1 MAGEPT
7 TYRGDRVGILLERL
21 RPHPHRGDVV
31 AAGTVVL
38 TTFAFVLETR
48 FDSAWA
54 AGVRLLIFALAL
66 GLVGTMAVLA
76 PIEGETPRAYQAVLY
91 VASFLLAVLTLATLA
106 DALGAG
112 DGGGDFP
119 AGTFVWA
126 GLLLIGF
133 AGFFAARRNSAIM
146 TLLGALTGVVVLL
159 SFVDWVSSISGV
171 QTVRWLLALSAV
183 ALGVG
188 ALWWRDLRR
197 RHAVALVDAAGVAV
211 AVLGMT
217 VAIEGALGAVF
228 GAFDGEIGYHGGPA
242 GWELVLLACG
252 FGLLAYGSV
261 DRERVVAF
269 LGVVNLSLFVLV
281 AGPRSGAASLIGW
294 PILLL
299 AIAGVLLAVG
309 LRPREDLP
317 AEPAPPRP
325 PPPVTP
331 VTPVPTA
338 VAEPAE
344 PDETSPTEPVDTS
357 ASQRADTSA
366 SEPADTSATERPDP

>member
-1 MAGEPT
+1 MAGDPT

-21 RPHPHRGDVV
+21 RPHPHRGDVI

-38 TTFAFVLETR
+38 TTLAFVLEVR

-54 AGVRLLIFALAL
+54 AGVRLLVFALVL

-76 PIEGETPRAYQAVLY
+76 PMEGETPRAYQAVLY
-91 VASFLLAVLTLATLA
+91 VASFLLAALTLATLA

-119 AGTFVWA
+119 SGTFVWA

-146 TLLGALTGVVVLL
+146 TLLAALTAVVVLL

-171 QTVRWLLALSAV
+171 QTVRWLLLLSA
-183 ALGVG
+183 AAFAVG

-197 RHAVALVDAAGVAV
+197 RHAVALVDAAGLAI
-211 AVLGMT
+211 AVLGLT
-217 VAIEGALGAVF
+217 VAVEGALGAVF
-228 GAFDGEIGYHGGPA
+228 GAFDGELVYHGGPA
-242 GWELVLLACG
+242 GWELVLLAFG

-261 DRERVVAF
+261 DRERVAAF
-269 LGVVNLSLFVLV
+269 LGVVNLLLFVLV

-294 PILLL
+294 PLLLL

-317 AEPAPPRP
+317 PEPAPRTP

-331 VTPVPTA
+331 VAPAPTA
-338 VAEPAE
+338 PTAAVAPA
-344 PDETSPTEPVDTS
+344 TEPVDTS
-357 ASQRADTSA
+357 VTAPVDTSA
-366 SEPADTSATERPDP
+366 TEPADTSATERPGP

>member
-7 TYRGDRVGILLERL
+7 TYRGDRVGILLDRL

-31 AAGTVVL
+31 AAGAVVL
-38 TTFAFVLETR
+38 TTLAFVLEIR

-54 AGVRLLIFALAL
+54 AGVRLLVFALAL
-66 GLVGTMAVLA
+66 GLVGTMAALA
-76 PIEGETPRAYQAVLY
+76 PMEGETPRTYQAVLY

-112 DGGGDFP
+112 GGGDFP

-126 GLLLIGF
+126 GLLLIGW
-133 AGFFAARRNSAIM
+133 AGFLAARRNSAIM
-146 TLLGALTGVVVLL
+146 TLLAALTAVVVLL

-171 QTVRWLLALSAV
+171 QTVRWLLLLSAI
-183 ALGVG
+183 ALGIG

-197 RHAVALVDAAGVAV
+197 RHAVALVDAAGLAI
-211 AVLGMT
+211 AALGLT
-217 VAIEGALGAVF
+217 VAIEGALGAVL
-228 GAFDGEIGYHGGPA
+228 GAFEGELSYHGGPA

-269 LGVVNLSLFVLV
+269 LGVVNLLLFVLV

-294 PILLL
+294 PILL
-299 AIAGVLLAVG
+299 AVIAGALLAVG
-309 LRPREDLP
+309 LRRREDLP
-317 AEPAPPRP
+317 PEPAPRTP

-331 VTPVPTA
+331 VTPAPTA
-338 VAEPAE
+338 VAEPVDTAVAE
-344 PDETSPTEPVDTS
+344 PLEAPATEPGGTSATEPVD
-357 ASQRADTSA
+357 
-366 SEPADTSATERPDP
+366 PPATERPGP